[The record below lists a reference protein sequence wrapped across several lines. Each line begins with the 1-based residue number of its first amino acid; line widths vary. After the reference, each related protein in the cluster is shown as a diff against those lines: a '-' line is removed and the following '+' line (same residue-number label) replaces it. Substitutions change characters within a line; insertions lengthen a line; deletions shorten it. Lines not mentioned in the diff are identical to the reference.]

1 MCTHPVWSEA
11 PARRAW
17 RPPGAAPPYAHPG
30 VRMVAAGG
38 VPTGALPP
46 PPALPPMAAVAAHQQ
61 QQHMQEHMQEHTQ
74 EQQQQQQNRKRKL
87 TPEEKQQQ
95 KVIKEVK
102 KHEEAVAKRNCANYE
117 IKGFGTI
124 VRRDRPDEKVNQAQ
138 AIKMILDGST
148 EGDPHCQVLHSVLKM
163 LDVV

>member
-1 MCTHPVWSEA
+1 MAAALLHAGNAGGPLGGHL
-11 PARRAW
+11 
-17 RPPGAAPPYAHPG
+17 PPGAAHPYAHPG

-87 TPEEKQQQ
+87 TPEEKQPSPS
-95 KVIKEVK
+95 K
-102 KHEEAVAKRNCANYE
+102 KQRSCSPPRYHGSRPLR
-117 IKGFGTI
+117 THL
-124 VRRDRPDEKVNQAQ
+124 DRTSR
-138 AIKMILDGST
+138 MLDGIKSYAT
-148 EGDPHCQVLHSVLKM
+148 SRGSWFPTRANR
-163 LDVV
+163 